1 MRFNI
6 IMDFIY
12 LLIAYGYEW
21 EDIVVFTTKEEA
33 IEKSKL
39 YSKAR
44 VEIFIKSNDGGYIPS
59 YNYYKNG
66 EYIESEL

>member
-1 MRFNI
+1 
-6 IMDFIY
+6 MDFIY
-12 LLIAYGYEW
+12 LLIADGYEW
-21 EDIVVFTTKEEA
+21 DDISIFISKEEA

-44 VEIFIKSNDGGYIPS
+44 VEIFIKSKDGGYIPS